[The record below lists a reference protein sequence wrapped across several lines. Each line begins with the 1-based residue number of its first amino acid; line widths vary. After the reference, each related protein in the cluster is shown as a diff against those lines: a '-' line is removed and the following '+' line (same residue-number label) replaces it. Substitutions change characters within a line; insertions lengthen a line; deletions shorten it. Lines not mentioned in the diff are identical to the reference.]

1 MCGLYLYHAII
12 RLFHHHHCPAGSRNG
27 YGTCKAHQNSYID
40 YPRHCSTATMLFKEC
55 GPQFQDSAGGKGPGK
70 QMDLGLVHTYCLE
83 TLMSFQLIDYKPA

>member
-1 MCGLYLYHAII
+1 
-12 RLFHHHHCPAGSRNG
+12 
-27 YGTCKAHQNSYID
+27 
-40 YPRHCSTATMLFKEC
+40 MLLKEC